1 MVNILLLR
9 EPSDSP
15 PDRYETAFSA
25 AGYKPV
31 SIPVLET
38 VHTNLKTLRSLING
52 GHSANGISGVVI
64 TSKRSCDAWGE
75 ALKMFQGSAGP
86 EVGRS
91 TSSHGKSALF

>member
-9 EPSDSP
+9 EPSDP
-15 PDRYETAFSA
+15 LPDRYETAFA
-25 AGYKPV
+25 NAGYNPA

-38 VHTNLKTLRSLING
+38 IHTNLETMRSLING
-52 GHSANGISGVVI
+52 GPSANGISGVVI

-75 ALKMFQGSAGP
+75 ALKMLLGSAGP